1 MMMKVAMNPQTV
13 IDFWFAETT
22 RPHWF
27 AKSAAF
33 DHLIVERFGAVLQQ
47 AAAGELA
54 HWRATLEGRLAEI
67 IVLDQFSRNAYR
79 DTPQSFAQDGMALVL
94 AQEAVAQPDFEQ
106 MPPERRKF
114 MLMPY
119 MHSESVAIHAQAIP
133 LFVALDDAYTLDFEI
148 RHQAIVDRFGRYP
161 HRNGILGRKS
171 SAEEAEFLQQEGSSF

>member
-1 MMMKVAMNPQTV
+1 MMKAAMNPQT
-13 IDFWFAETT
+13 ILDFWFAETT

-33 DHLIVERFGAVLQQ
+33 DGLIVERFGEVLRQ

-94 AQEAVAQPDFEQ
+94 AQEAVAQSDFEQ
-106 MPPERRKF
+106 MPAERRKF

-119 MHSESVAIHAQAIP
+119 MHSESAEIHAQAIP

-171 SAEEAEFLQQEGSSF
+171 SAEEAEFLQQGGSSF